1 MSSTLLTRG
10 TLLVD
15 DALKDRAV
23 EAVQAAR
30 DEQIVELTFTTSTGR
45 TVTVDPAIIDL
56 FSHMLT
62 RVALGG
68 ELTVHTVPELLS
80 TITAAE
86 MLGVSRPT
94 LMKFIRSGELEAVM
108 AGSHHRVRSAD
119 ISALREKR
127 EIARRAMADDLL
139 ALGDNEDE

>member
-15 DALKDRAV
+15 DELKDRAA
-23 EAVQAAR
+23 EAVQAVA
-30 DEQIVELTFTTSTGR
+30 DEEITEVIFTTTTGR
-45 TVTVDPAIIDL
+45 RVSFDPAIVDL
-56 FSHMLT
+56 FGHVLS
-62 RVALGG
+62 RVAQGG

-94 LMKFIRSGELEAVM
+94 LMKLIRRGELEPVM
-108 AGSHHRVRSAD
+108 AGTHHRIRTKD

-127 EIARRAMADDLL
+127 ELARRASIDELMQLGEDD
-139 ALGDNEDE
+139 ED

>member
-15 DALKDRAV
+15 DELRDQAV
-23 EAVQAAR
+23 KAVQAAR
-30 DEQIVELTFTTSTGR
+30 DEKIDELVLTTTTGRKVEL
-45 TVTVDPAIIDL
+45 DPAL
-56 FSHMLT
+56 VELVTHVLN

-68 ELTVHTVPELLS
+68 EVMVQTVPELLS

-94 LMKFIRSGELEAVM
+94 VMKLIRNGELNTIM
-108 AGSHHRVRSAD
+108 AGTHHRLRASEV
-119 ISALREKR
+119 SALREKR
-127 EIARRAMADDLL
+127 ELERRAAIEELVLLGEDD
-139 ALGDNEDE
+139 